1 MVFLHALQGI
11 FGLLLIV
18 SLGYMLAR
26 KGWFSPETQILLPR
40 LVTSVALPPYLFY
53 TIIHSFGRDDL
64 VHLLYGSL
72 FPLLS
77 ILLTFAVALLVARI
91 ARVERRHLGLF
102 CTSFAT
108 SNTVFIGL
116 PVNLALFGESAAPY
130 VLLYFFANTT
140 FFWTIGNYAVS
151 HDNEELRGH
160 DSVLDNVRHVFS
172 PPMLGFLAGAALTL
186 LDFRL
191 PGFLQDV
198 ARYLGNL
205 TTPLALIFI
214 GVCLWKMDLRHLRL
228 SRDLVLAP
236 AGQDG
241 GLPPDPGRHA
251 ALCGAARTHGKG
263 VHHPVRPALHD
274 ADLHPERL
282 LQDRC
287 RIRRP
292 DGQPLDPDLR
302 RHHPRGHDPAF
313 ALALKG
319 RGESGSPELLRGEGG
334 TFTRELK
341 VPPSPLKLPPSSSK
355 RALSDR
361 PP

>member
-130 VLLYFFANTT
+130 VLLYFFANTPP
-140 FFWTIGNYAVS
+140 
-151 HDNEELRGH
+151 
-160 DSVLDNVRHVFS
+160 FS
-172 PPMLGFLAGAALTL
+172 GP
-186 LDFRL
+186 
-191 PGFLQDV
+191 
-198 ARYLGNL
+198 
-205 TTPLALIFI
+205 
-214 GVCLWKMDLRHLRL
+214 
-228 SRDLVLAP
+228 
-236 AGQDG
+236 
-241 GLPPDPGRHA
+241 
-251 ALCGAARTHGKG
+251 
-263 VHHPVRPALHD
+263 
-274 ADLHPERL
+274 
-282 LQDRC
+282 
-287 RIRRP
+287 
-292 DGQPLDPDLR
+292 
-302 RHHPRGHDPAF
+302 
-313 ALALKG
+313 
-319 RGESGSPELLRGEGG
+319 
-334 TFTRELK
+334 
-341 VPPSPLKLPPSSSK
+341 
-355 RALSDR
+355 
-361 PP
+361 